1 MKKREEGAAIRGG
14 TASGGTA
21 DAAIAHARSTAG
33 EPVQPVGLAPREL
46 DVAAS
51 LGVPAAGEGPS
62 WDAETHL
69 REGYRDIDYDPV
81 RPSSEWT
88 KAASAEPGGEHR
100 RIPMPRPVPLAENDA
115 DLPGAHGYREQ
126 QHENPGIFGAPPDL
140 PDADE
145 ALREAVLE
153 RVSKLRGFDGR
164 NLEIR
169 VRGGDVT
176 LRGVVDHLAVR
187 DTIAAAVGEVVGVLR
202 VENDLRIARALD
214 VFPRRSDDRH

>member
-1 MKKREEGAAIRGG
+1 MKKRVDGAEARGG
-14 TASGGTA
+14 AASGGIA
-21 DAAIAHARSTAG
+21 DAAIAHARSNPG
-33 EPVQPVGLAPREL
+33 EPAQAVGLSPREMEA
-46 DVAAS
+46 AAS
-51 LGVPAAGEGPS
+51 LGVPAAGEGAS

-69 REGYRDIDYDPV
+69 SEGYRDIDYDPV
-81 RPSSEWT
+81 SPSTEWS
-88 KAASAEPGGEHR
+88 KASPVEPGRAHGR
-100 RIPMPRPVPLAENDA
+100 TAVPRPVPSAESDA

-126 QHENPGIFGAPPDL
+126 QHENPGLFGAPPAL

-153 RVSKLRGFDGR
+153 RVSQLRGFDGR

-187 DTIAAAVGEVVGVLR
+187 DTIAAAVGGVVGVRR